1 MERPKSCISRSNYL
15 PLPRH
20 TTSRRHYYY
29 SGYVSAFLDDSVEI
43 SQISTTG
50 QLKESDLFVAL
61 LPGGGGSLLSM
72 THGYARASTLG
83 KGTEPV
89 SSRRIFFAYQQSI
102 TIYNNMS
109 ETNQTTG
116 SKRGL
121 RIGMIIGGA
130 VLIAASIALSATL
143 DIPKWLFM
151 GMFMGGAIIICYSFF
166 IGIPKREARRYVDS
180 NGRFDMATP
189 RSYTAKEV
197 SAIQSFMGSGSP
209 FKRNRIQQF
218 DYADGRVLIRMANG
232 DEISAPLTEIEM
244 IVRKDPKGEGPTGYE
259 VVYGEEKI
267 NIVHNTAAFEELEI
281 EDMVNILMRCSAVRE
296 PKSLKIIAGLRK
308 GLSFVEDSAGG
319 SDNPVDTLMEDKVA
333 SMISG
338 SDDIEIIGGGEDDT
352 KADGS
357 IAPEDAMPHKS
368 GKIKK
373 IIFWTLGILAA
384 LVVGFIIFA
393 LASPDPEID
402 NWDENRPGYLIGVAG
417 SGNLVV
423 LRVEMDKKI
432 TMTKKDVVSYD
443 IPFGEVQDL
452 SYKAEDGGPWTY
464 EIIAEGMP
472 SQAFRLEYTTTDDDK
487 IILEGT
493 YTNENGQEV
502 DTQLVILQPE
512 EGEGYYFGKIGG
524 IESLFTLK
532 NDNDGNLSGTI
543 IAAIGQ
549 DGLTLDIVAQK
560 TGIDEYGDPIY
571 AISSP
576 DNDSLALEVTW
587 WSNGGESGFTGSG
600 FIDGQAVEV
609 SAECITFY

>member
-1 MERPKSCISRSNYL
+1 
-15 PLPRH
+15 
-20 TTSRRHYYY
+20 
-29 SGYVSAFLDDSVEI
+29 
-43 SQISTTG
+43 
-50 QLKESDLFVAL
+50 
-61 LPGGGGSLLSM
+61 
-72 THGYARASTLG
+72 
-83 KGTEPV
+83 
-89 SSRRIFFAYQQSI
+89 
-102 TIYNNMS
+102 MS

-121 RIGMIIGGA
+121 RIGMIIGGTA
-130 VLIAASIALSATL
+130 LIAASFVLLATL

-151 GMFMGGAIIICYSFF
+151 GLFMGGAIIICYSFF
-166 IGIPKREARRYVDS
+166 IGIPKREARRYVDA

-197 SAIQSFMGSGSP
+197 SAIQSFMGSMSP

-232 DEISAPLTEIEM
+232 DEISAPLSEIEM

-259 VVYGEEKI
+259 VVHGEEKI

-308 GLSFVEDSAGG
+308 GLSFVEGSAGG
-319 SDNPVDTLMEDKVA
+319 SDNPVDSFMENKVA
-333 SMISG
+333 SMASG
-338 SDDIEIIGGGEDDT
+338 SDDVEIIGSGDDDA
-352 KADGS
+352 KDDGS
-357 IAPEDAMPHKS
+357 ITPEDAMPHKS

-373 IIFWTLGILAA
+373 IIFWTLGIVAA

-402 NWDENRPGYLIGVAG
+402 NWDENRPGYLVGMAG
-417 SGNLVV
+417 SGNLAV

-432 TMTKKDVVSYD
+432 TMTKKNVVSYD
-443 IPFGEVQDL
+443 IPFGQLQGL
-452 SYKAEDGGPWTY
+452 SYIAEDGGPWTY

-472 SQAFRLEYTTTDDDK
+472 SEAFKLEYTNEDDK
-487 IILEGT
+487 IILEGS
-493 YTNENGQEV
+493 YTNGNGQEV
-502 DTQLVILQPE
+502 DTQLFILQPE
-512 EGEGYYFGKIGG
+512 EGEDYYFGMIGG

-532 NDNDGNLSGTI
+532 SDTDGNLSGLI
-543 IAAIGQ
+543 IAAMGQ
-549 DGLTLDIVAQK
+549 DGLALDIVAQK
-560 TGIDEYGDPIY
+560 TGFDEYGDPIY